1 MLNFD
6 QIDRLVTQMEAKFKE
21 DNEGRHI
28 ALDTRTRSGPVKFE
42 FDLHVQEFRLT
53 TDRNNDI
60 SLLIYIVCKNGKFG
74 YDEPEEEM
82 INGKVYSNPDCMR
95 ELSEDPV
102 LEYYENL
109 ANDKP
114 GKFEFSNLDQ
124 VVLSQSNCSMGG
136 DWIEHDQQRVQRI
149 FDLFEDQ
156 LNADSTYNINLSKLV
171 FAEEFEAARKA
182 KELEDAE
189 AAKEAKKAARK
200 EAIGNALDKTGDVAK
215 GVGMGALVATG
226 VVVALPF
233 APLILLGGCLWVCLD
248 GLSKTY

>member
-6 QIDRLVTQMEAKFKE
+6 QIDKLVNQMEAKFKDE
-21 DNEGRHI
+21 NEGRHI
-28 ALDTRTRSGPVKFE
+28 TLDTHTRSGPVKFE
-42 FDLHVQEFRLT
+42 FDIHVKDFRLT

-74 YDEPEEEM
+74 YDEPEEQM
-82 INGKVYSNPDCMR
+82 INGQVFRNTDYVR
-95 ELSEDPV
+95 ELSEDPI

-114 GKFEFSNLDQ
+114 GKFEFSNLDEII
-124 VVLSQSNCSMGG
+124 LSPGNCAMGEKWVES
-136 DWIEHDQQRVQRI
+136 DHLNVQRI
-149 FDLFEDQ
+149 FDAFENQ

-200 EAIGNALDKTGDVAK
+200 EAVGNALDKTSDIAK
-215 GVGMGALVATG
+215 GVGMGALVTAG

-233 APLILLGGCLWVCLD
+233 APLILLGGCLWTCLD